1 MPLSNSRPRSASV
14 FAPTFQTRFS
24 GRTRPRVA
32 VALAAALL
40 GLAGLRAAPPPLKVV
55 GNVLRTA
62 DGAPVRL
69 RGVNCAGLEWS
80 ANGEGHITKT
90 VEVAVSQWHA
100 NMIRLPLSQDR
111 WFGHTPAQLDGG
123 AAYRTLVQDLVEY
136 CSAHD
141 AYILLDLHWSDAGE
155 WGRNIGQHHLPD
167 HNSIAFWRDVAARYA
182 NRPAV
187 LFDLYNEPARITWEQ
202 WFAGGRVTEVD
213 EKTKE
218 KLTYDAVG
226 LPALAAAIRAT
237 GAKNV
242 LVASGLN
249 WAYELAGIPGQREI
263 ADPDGHGVIYA
274 THPYPHGFEHIGRE
288 TIAQW
293 AARLAMIAE
302 HVPVIVTEFGSDER
316 MWKFPAGS
324 GYDDEKWNREMIA
337 TLEAH
342 GWNWTAWDFHPAAG
356 PTLIS
361 DWDYTP
367 TPSFG
372 AWVKQALEKNVR

>member
-1 MPLSNSRPRSASV
+1 MLPRSHRS
-14 FAPTFQTRFS
+14 APTRQLRLLF
-24 GRTRPRVA
+24 GVA
-32 VALAAALL
+32 ASLAFVGVIA
-40 GLAGLRAAPPPLKVV
+40 AAPPALKVV
-55 GNVLRTA
+55 GNRLLTA

-69 RGVNCAGLEWS
+69 RGMNCAGLEWS
-80 ANGEGHITKT
+80 ADGAGHIAKT

-100 NMIRLPLSQDR
+100 NLIRLPLSQDR
-111 WFGHTPAQLDGG
+111 WFGHTSQQLDGG
-123 AAYRTLVQDLVEY
+123 AAYRTLVQQLVEY

-141 AYILLDLHWSDAGE
+141 AYILLDLHWSDAGA

-167 HNSIAFWRDVAARYA
+167 RNSLAFWQDVAARYA

-187 LFDLYNEPARITWEQ
+187 LFDLYNEPARINWEQ
-202 WFAGGRVTEVD
+202 WAAGGPMKETD
-213 EKTKE
+213 EKTRE
-218 KLTYDAVG
+218 KLAYDAVG
-226 LPALAAAIRAT
+226 LPALAAAIRSA

-249 WAYELAGIPGQREI
+249 WAYELDGIPGQREI

-274 THPYPHGFEHIGRE
+274 LHPYPHAFEHVGRE

-293 AARLAMIAE
+293 AARTAMIAE

-316 MWKFPAGS
+316 MWKFPEKS
-324 GYDDEKWNREMIA
+324 GYNDEKWNREMLA

-342 GWNWTAWDFHPAAG
+342 GWNWTAWDFHPEAG
-356 PTLIS
+356 PTLVA

-367 TPSFG
+367 TPAFG
-372 AWVKQALEKNVR
+372 AWVKQALEKNLN